1 MRIVADARM
10 RADVLRPWPPLLA
23 TAGPGSSSAMHAH
36 HAMHLLV
43 ARTGTLRVR
52 QGKASARARAWAGV
66 LTSPDVPHALDASG
80 VDVVLVFVDPESEVG
95 ERLLA
100 TFEEPLREVTPAERD
115 ALLADLPLGA
125 KPDAIMSWAAGAI
138 ARFAGAD
145 TTAKRMHPR
154 VKALLARL
162 RTMPLDADTTLPTL
176 AASAGLSE
184 SRLLH
189 VFRESVGIPIRP
201 YLLWLKVQRA
211 VTSFAAGNSLTQA
224 AHDAGFAD
232 AAHMSRTFR
241 RMFGMPASELKKGVV
256 AASR

>member
-23 TAGPGSSSAMHAH
+23 TAGPGSASAMHAH
-36 HAMHLLV
+36 HAMHLIV
-43 ARTGTLRVR
+43 ARSGTLRVR
-52 QGKASARARAWAGV
+52 QGKARAKARSAAGI
-66 LTSPDVPHALDASG
+66 LTSPDVPHAIDASG
-80 VDVVLVFVDPESEVG
+80 VEVVLVFVDPESDVG

-100 TFEEPLREVTPAERD
+100 TFDDPLRLVTEGERD
-115 ALLADLPLGA
+115 ALLSDLPRGA
-125 KPDAIMSWAAGAI
+125 TPDAIMIWAEGAM
-138 ARFAGAD
+138 ARFAGAPQ
-145 TTAKRMHPR
+145 TKRRMHPR
-154 VKALLARL
+154 VKTLLARL
-162 RTMPLDADTTLPTL
+162 RTMPLDADTTLPAL

-211 VTSFAAGNSLTQA
+211 VTSFAAGKSLTQA

-256 AASR
+256 SAAR

>member
-10 RADVLRPWPPLLA
+10 RADVLRAWPPLLA
-23 TAGPGSSSAMHAH
+23 TAGPGSASGTHAH
-36 HAMHLLV
+36 HAMHLIV
-43 ARTGTLRVR
+43 ARAGTLRVR
-52 QGKASARARAWAGV
+52 HGKATAKARAWAGV
-66 LTSPDVPHALDASG
+66 LAGPDVPHAVDASG
-80 VDVVLVFVDPESEVG
+80 ADVVLVFVDPESDVG

-100 TFEEPLREVTPAERD
+100 AFEEPLREVTSAERD

-125 KPDAIMSWAAGAI
+125 KPEAIMGWAEGAM
-138 ARFAGAD
+138 ARFAGTEVAPR
-145 TTAKRMHPR
+145 RMHPR

-162 RTMPLDADTTLPTL
+162 RTMPLDADTSLPTL

-211 VTSFAAGNSLTQA
+211 VASFAGGKSLTQA

-256 AASR
+256 SASR